1 MVAGQAPAGER
12 SAEWADGGR
21 RPHRVRQKHA
31 LARDGQRRLR
41 LEGARHQGVQKR
53 RRRRDGR
60 IGFVVV
66 QERAQ
71 TAQPLVSGAHAH
83 AVHCAAVQP
92 GLRFALGVDE
102 IAVPHVRRNGILRRA
117 LEPRAAPHVHVA
129 AGAGEKQRRR
139 VGQRRYVLYPALE
152 PGGMRA
158 VARKRAH
165 ALVDQ
170 QKRAANARPAAAVVF
185 VSQQEDSQHG
195 NQIRKRPAAAALRPR
210 GRFAL
215 GKRRKQTAREL
226 ALKPARHD
234 GGRAG
239 KRFARQRVRP
249 RQQLGGGQ
257 RERVRFR
264 LAVFVQRF
272 APAGFAADFPD
283 QIGHSG
289 QIAVEPLG
297 AAGQKQREKL
307 PPAFLARGGERAVS
321 RKAVRNHGRRERTV
335 QRLFGGAL
343 PVADGLAVGLT
354 ERGAV
359 DQLPGTRRAQVIHEI
374 VESGREHGVLCLRHI
389 RPVARTGGIRGGGE
403 HGLRLQTVTNGRTRS
418 LCRASRSRGRESSQ
432 RNRPERAGREWY
444 AASVQLPGRRVRLQ
458 AVLNGRTRSLSVS
471 RAAGKVRDTRD
482 GVLRLRHIRP
492 VARAGGIHG
501 GERGLRLQTVTNGR
515 TRSLCRASRSRGR
528 GSSQWNRPERAGREW
543 YVRWCAASVQLPG
556 RRARLAASGRSQW
569 TDAKPFREPRS
580 RGRESSQW
588 NRPERA
594 GREWYA
600 ASVQLPG
607 RRARLQAVLNG
618 RTRRLSV
625 SRAAGKVRDTRDG
638 ILRLRHIRPVARAAG
653 IHGGERGLRL
663 QTVICGRTRSLC
675 RASRSRGRESSQWN
689 RPERAGRG

>member
-1 MVAGQAPAGER
+1 MEGNGARGAKQVERFDDAHLLLGGRQNDAALPRLNAQIVREGGREIDGQADEIVREARVEVARAARSAHGADAADGRQGVRVGQGARGGQVGQDGLAVQKEVQVARVDVVAGQAPAGER
-12 SAEWADGGR
+12 GAERADGGR

-41 LEGARHQGVQKR
+41 LEGARHQRVQKR

-117 LEPRAAPHVHVA
+117 LEPRAAAHVHVA

-185 VSQQEDSQHG
+185 VGQQEDSEHG

-264 LAVFVQRF
+264 LAAFVQRR

-389 RPVARTGGIRGGGE
+389 RPVARTGGIRGGE
-403 HGLRLQTVTNGRTRS
+403 HGLRLQTVFDGRTRS
-418 LCRASRSRGRESSQ
+418 LCRALRSRGKKSQ
-432 RNRPERAGREWY
+432 R
-444 AASVQLPGRRVRLQ
+444 
-458 AVLNGRTRSLSVS
+458 
-471 RAAGKVRDTRD
+471 
-482 GVLRLRHIRP
+482 
-492 VARAGGIHG
+492 
-501 GERGLRLQTVTNGR
+501 
-515 TRSLCRASRSRGR
+515 
-528 GSSQWNRPERAGREW
+528 WNRPDA
-543 YVRWCAASVQLPG
+543 PG
-556 RRARLAASGRSQW
+556 
-569 TDAKPFREPRS
+569 E
-580 RGRESSQW
+580 
-588 NRPERA
+588 
-594 GREWYA
+594 
-600 ASVQLPG
+600 
-607 RRARLQAVLNG
+607 
-618 RTRRLSV
+618 
-625 SRAAGKVRDTRDG
+625 RDT
-638 ILRLRHIRPVARAAG
+638 
-653 IHGGERGLRL
+653 
-663 QTVICGRTRSLC
+663 
-675 RASRSRGRESSQWN
+675 
-689 RPERAGRG
+689 

>member
-1 MVAGQAPAGER
+1 MMLVDSHCHLDDERLYGQADEIVRKPRVEVARAARSAHGADAADGRQGVRVGQGARGGQVGQDGLAVQEEVQVARVDVVAGQAPAGER
-12 SAEWADGGR
+12 GAERADGGR

-31 LARDGQRRLR
+31 LAHDGQRRLR
-41 LEGARHQGVQKR
+41 LEGARHQRVQKR

-83 AVHCAAVQP
+83 AVHCAPVQP

-117 LEPRAAPHVHVA
+117 LEPRAVAHVHVA
-129 AGAGEKQRRR
+129 TGAGEKQRRR

-185 VSQQEDSQHG
+185 VGQQEDGEHG

-321 RKAVRNHGRRERTV
+321 RKAVRYHGRRERTV

-343 PVADGLAVGLT
+343 PVADGLAVGLA

-389 RPVARTGGIRGGGE
+389 RPVARAGGIRGGGE
-403 HGLRLQTVTNGRTRS
+403 HGLRLQTVFDGRTRS
-418 LCRASRSRGRESSQ
+418 LCRASRSRERESSQWNCPERAGRGWYVRWYVRWYAASVQLPGRGARLAASDRHWWTDAEPLSCVAQPGRESSQ
-432 RNRPERAGREWY
+432 WNRPERAGREWY

-471 RAAGKVRDTRD
+471 CAAGKVRDTRD

-492 VARAGGIHG
+492 VVRAGGIRG
-501 GERGLRLQTVTNGR
+501 GECGLRLQAVTNGR
-515 TRSLCRASRSRGR
+515 TRSLCRASRSR
-528 GSSQWNRPERAGREW
+528 E
-543 YVRWCAASVQLPG
+543 
-556 RRARLAASGRSQW
+556 
-569 TDAKPFREPRS
+569 
-580 RGRESSQW
+580 
-588 NRPERA
+588 
-594 GREWYA
+594 
-600 ASVQLPG
+600 
-607 RRARLQAVLNG
+607 
-618 RTRRLSV
+618 
-625 SRAAGKVRDTRDG
+625 
-638 ILRLRHIRPVARAAG
+638 
-653 IHGGERGLRL
+653 
-663 QTVICGRTRSLC
+663 
-675 RASRSRGRESSQWN
+675 RESSQWN